1 LPYGVVVSVLDGLY
15 TALITASGVH
25 RIRDTRLEMLAM
37 DRALEARY
45 EVGTDGAAGIP
56 HPIAQLIART
66 YPHRALPTHSVHENC
81 VWSYRADWQE
91 DFVPKVVEAW
101 MGSDLHRD
109 NLLRAS
115 DTTWGLGYHV
125 ESVPGQTNKRIYVC
139 AEFTTALAPLIPR
152 RVAFQAGTH
161 FGQQYTANGAVI
173 AKKTKTLATAQ
184 GSDYDVRAEI
194 PGKGPHLHI
203 VNGMWKGY
211 WMPESSKA
219 QAATI

>member
-1 LPYGVVVSVLDGLY
+1 MSNLDRLY
-15 TALITASGVH
+15 TELITASGVH

-45 EVGTDGAAGIP
+45 EVGTGEPVFGIP
-56 HPIAQLIART
+56 HPIAQLVART
-66 YPHRALPTHSVHENC
+66 YPLRGVPIHSVHENA
-81 VWSYRADWQE
+81 VWNYQADWQQ

-101 MGSDLHRD
+101 MTSQDHRD
-109 NLLRAS
+109 NLLRQS
-115 DTTWGLGYHV
+115 DTHWGLGFHI
-125 ESVPGQTNKRIYVC
+125 ETVPGLTNKRFYVI
-139 AEFTTALAPLIPR
+139 AVFTTALSELPIR

-161 FGQQYTANGAVI
+161 FGQQYTANGSVI
-173 AKKTKTLATAQ
+173 AKKTKVLGTPQ

-194 PGKGPHLHI
+194 PGRGPHLHI

-211 WMPESSKA
+211 WLPESSKA